1 MTDTQ
6 PLTPPTRAERIG
18 YLIDAYL
25 DASEALTTAILDPES
40 VAEGAIQ
47 LRYLSLIAALEGL
60 LPDLAGKEVNQC

>member
-6 PLTPPTRAERIG
+6 PITPPTRAERIG
-18 YLIDAYL
+18 HLIDAYL

-40 VAEGAIQ
+40 VAEGVIQ

-60 LPDLAGKEVNQC
+60 LPALAGKEVNQC